1 SANSRYLNPT
11 SSSSFFCL
19 SLLSP
24 GSETL
29 ALELAMDSVEL
40 NDSNP
45 SSHTLDQ
52 PPPSSKALVS
62 SKEDTASL
70 ASDHPNPPIS
80 SPEALNGYSAPVP
93 DTNGSVAKPELL
105 RPLLSE
111 NGVSKTLSGN
121 DNQSGGEEETTS
133 RRKRRSRWDPPP
145 SESTNNTSAEGG
157 DSGTGTRKRKS
168 RWADDEPKPL
178 IQLPDFMKDFA
189 GGIEFD
195 PEIQALN
202 SRLLEISR
210 MLQSGMAL
218 DDRPEGQRS
227 PSPEP
232 VYDNMGIRINTRE
245 YRARE
250 RLNRERQEII
260 SQIIKKNPAFKPPAD
275 YRPPKL
281 QKKLFIPM
289 KDFPGYN
296 FIGLII
302 GPRGNTQKRM
312 ERETGAK
319 IVIRGKGSVKEG
331 RLQQKKDLKYDPSEN
346 EDLHVLVEAET
357 QEALEAAA
365 GMVEKLLQPVD
376 EVLNEHKRQQ
386 LRELATLNGT
396 IRDEEFC
403 RLCGEPGH
411 RQYACP
417 SRTNTFKSDVLCKI
431 CGDGG
436 HPTIDCPVKGTTGKK
451 MDDEYQNFLAELG
464 GTVPESSLK
473 QSSATL
479 ALGPGSSGSNPPWA
493 NDAGS
498 GASAHP
504 GLGSIP
510 AKPSKEYDETNLYI
524 GFLPTMLEDDGLI
537 NLFSPFGEIV
547 MAKVIKDRVS
557 GLSRGYGFVK
567 YADVQ
572 MANTAVQAMNGYW
585 LEGKTLAVRIAGK
598 QPPPPGPPASHPP
611 SQAYPPPNQPPGAY
625 PSQQYAPAGG
635 QLPNP
640 PYSSAPVPW
649 GPPVPSYSPYA
660 PPPPPPGSYHP
671 VPGQHMS
678 PYGMHYPPPPPP
690 PHVTQAPPPGTA
702 SSEGFPPGVQ
712 ADNGAPASSVPPN
725 VYGSSVSNLPGQ
737 PPYMSYPSYYNA
749 VPPPPPPPVP
759 ASSTDHS
766 QGLANPPWAPNPP
779 MPPSVGYSQGMGNVP
794 WAPKPP
800 VQPPAENPS
809 AVGDSEYE
817 KFMAEMKCD
826 VSWSSCTM
834 ISYIFG
840 THILTPCYDVVKY
853 AEIQAWKAPK
863 FIQLRASER
872 LLMILLFMNN
882 TTY

>member
-1 SANSRYLNPT
+1 M
-11 SSSSFFCL
+11 
-19 SLLSP
+19 
-24 GSETL
+24 E
-29 ALELAMDSVEL
+29 SVEL
-40 NDSNP
+40 NNP
-45 SSHTLDQ
+45 NPNSQTLHQ
-52 PPPSSKALVS
+52 PPPSSNG
-62 SKEDTASL
+62 DTAPL
-70 ASDHPNPPIS
+70 ASDHMNPQNS
-80 SPEALNGYSAPVP
+80 DSVALNGSSTPTP
-93 DTNGSVAKPELL
+93 DTNGSSAKPEFL

-111 NGVSKTLSGN
+111 NDK
-121 DNQSGGEEETTS
+121 DQSGGEEETTS

-145 SESTNNTSAEGG
+145 SEGG
-157 DSGTGTRKRKS
+157 TDSEPGIRKRKS
-168 RWADDEPKPL
+168 RWADDEPKPQ
-178 IQLPDFMKDFA
+178 IQLPDFMKDFT

-210 MLQSGMAL
+210 MLQSGMPL

-260 SQIIKKNPAFKPPAD
+260 AQIIKKNPAFKPPAD

-281 QKKLFIPM
+281 HKKLFIPM
-289 KDFPGYN
+289 KEFPGYN

-331 RLQQKKDLKYDPSEN
+331 RHQQKKDLKYDPAEN

-357 QEALEAAA
+357 QDALEAAA

-473 QSSATL
+473 QSATL
-479 ALGPGSSGSNPPWA
+479 ALGPGSNPPWA
-493 NDAGS
+493 NNAGN

-504 GLGSIP
+504 GLGSTP
-510 AKPSKEYDETNLYI
+510 TKPPSKEYDETNLYI
-524 GFLPTMLEDDGLI
+524 GFLPPMLEDDGLI
-537 NLFSPFGEIV
+537 NLFSSFGEIV
-547 MAKVIKDRVS
+547 MAKVIKDRVT
-557 GLSRGYGFVK
+557 GLSKGYGFVK

-572 MANTAVQAMNGYW
+572 MANTAVQAMNGYRF
-585 LEGKTLAVRIAGK
+585 EGRTLAVRIAGK
-598 QPPPPGPPASHPP
+598 LPPPTAPPGPPAPTQGYPP
-611 SQAYPPPNQPPGAY
+611 SNQPPGAY
-625 PSQQYAPAGG
+625 PSQQYATGG
-635 QLPNP
+635 
-640 PYSSAPVPW
+640 YSTAPVPW

-671 VPGQHMS
+671 VHGQHMS
-678 PYGMHYPPPPPP
+678 PYGMQYPPPP
-690 PHVTQAPPPGTA
+690 PHVTQAPPPGTTQNPS
-702 SSEGFPPGVQ
+702 SSEPQQSFPPGVQ
-712 ADNGAPASSVPPN
+712 ADSGAATSVPPN
-725 VYGSSVSNLPGQ
+725 VYGSSVTAMPGQ
-737 PPYMSYPSYYNA
+737 PPYMSYTSYYNA
-749 VPPPPPPPVP
+749 VPPPPPPAP

-766 QGLANPPWAPNPP
+766 QNMGNMPWANNPPVSTPEHSQGLGNASWAPNPP
-779 MPPSVGYSQGMGNVP
+779 MPPTVGYSQSMGNVP

-809 AVGDSEYE
+809 TVGDSEYE
-817 KFMAEMKCD
+817 KFMAEMK
-826 VSWSSCTM
+826 
-834 ISYIFG
+834 
-840 THILTPCYDVVKY
+840 
-853 AEIQAWKAPK
+853 
-863 FIQLRASER
+863 
-872 LLMILLFMNN
+872 
-882 TTY
+882 

>member
-1 SANSRYLNPT
+1 
-11 SSSSFFCL
+11 
-19 SLLSP
+19 
-24 GSETL
+24 
-29 ALELAMDSVEL
+29 MDSVEL
-40 NDSNP
+40 NNSNP
-45 SSHTLDQ
+45 SPHPLDQ
-52 PPPSSKALVS
+52 PPPPPPSSETVASSKDGNS
-62 SKEDTASL
+62 ASL
-70 ASDHPNPPIS
+70 APDQIPA
-80 SPEALNGYSAPVP
+80 PEA
-93 DTNGSVAKPELL
+93 TNGS
-105 RPLLSE
+105 S
-111 NGVSKTLSGN
+111 NGDK
-121 DNQSGGEEETTS
+121 NQSEDTTT

-145 SESTNNTSAEGG
+145 SESANNTTAEGGGG

-168 RWADDEPKPL
+168 RWADDEPKPT
-178 IQLPDFMKDFA
+178 IQLPDFVKEFG

-195 PEIQALN
+195 PEIQVLN
-202 SRLLEISR
+202 SRLLDISR
-210 MLQSGMAL
+210 LLQSGMAL

-289 KDFPGYN
+289 KDYPGYN

-319 IVIRGKGSVKEG
+319 IVIRGKGSMKEG
-331 RLQQKKDLKYDPSEN
+331 RLQKKDMKYDPAEN

-357 QEALEAAA
+357 QEALDAAA

-411 RQYACP
+411 RQFACP
-417 SRTNTFKSDVLCKI
+417 SRLNTFKSDVLCKI

-436 HPTIDCPVKGTTGKK
+436 HPTIDCPVKDTTGKK

-464 GTVPESSLK
+464 GTLPESSLK
-473 QSSATL
+473 QSSTTL
-479 ALGPGSSGSNPPWA
+479 ALGAGSSGSNPPWA
-493 NDAGS
+493 NNGGS

-504 GLGSIP
+504 GLGSNP
-510 AKPSKEYDETNLYI
+510 AKPSKEYDEKNLYI

-547 MAKVIKDRVS
+547 MAKVIKDHVS

-567 YADVQ
+567 YADFQ
-572 MANTAVQAMNGYW
+572 MANSAIQAMNGYR

-598 QPPPPGPPASHPP
+598 PAPPPGPPAPP
-611 SQAYPPPNQPPGAY
+611 PPTQSYPPP
-625 PSQQYAPAGG
+625 PSQQYGAGG

-640 PYSSAPVPW
+640 SYSPAPVPW

-660 PPPPPPGSYHP
+660 PPPPPPGSYHT
-671 VPGQHMS
+671 VPGQHMP

-690 PHVTQAPPPGTA
+690 PHVTQAPPPGTSA
-702 SSEGFPPGVQ
+702 SESQQSFPPGVVQ
-712 ADNGAPASSVPPN
+712 ADSGTPPSSVPPN
-725 VYGSSVSNLPGQ
+725 VYGSSLGQ
-737 PPYMSYPSYYNA
+737 PPYMSYPSYYTA

-759 ASSTDHS
+759 TSSADHSQSMSNMPWASNPPVSSSDHS
-766 QGLANPPWAPNPP
+766 QGLGNAPWAPNPP
-779 MPPSVGYSQGMGNVP
+779 MPPSVGYSQSMGNAP

-800 VQPPAENPS
+800 AQPPAENPS

-817 KFMAEMKCD
+817 KFMAEMK
-826 VSWSSCTM
+826 
-834 ISYIFG
+834 
-840 THILTPCYDVVKY
+840 
-853 AEIQAWKAPK
+853 
-863 FIQLRASER
+863 
-872 LLMILLFMNN
+872 
-882 TTY
+882 

>member
-1 SANSRYLNPT
+1 M
-11 SSSSFFCL
+11 
-19 SLLSP
+19 
-24 GSETL
+24 E
-29 ALELAMDSVEL
+29 SVEL
-40 NDSNP
+40 NNSNP
-45 SSHTLDQ
+45 NSQTLDQ
-52 PPPSSKALVS
+52 PPPSSNG
-62 SKEDTASL
+62 DTAQN
-70 ASDHPNPPIS
+70 SDS
-80 SPEALNGYSAPVP
+80 VALNGSSTPTP
-93 DTNGSVAKPELL
+93 DTNGSSAKPEFL

-111 NGVSKTLSGN
+111 NDK
-121 DNQSGGEEETTS
+121 DQSGGEEETTS

-145 SESTNNTSAEGG
+145 SES
-157 DSGTGTRKRKS
+157 GTGTRKRKS
-168 RWADDEPKPL
+168 RWADDEPKPQ
-178 IQLPDFMKDFA
+178 IQLPDFMKDFT

-210 MLQSGMAL
+210 MLQSGMPL

-260 SQIIKKNPAFKPPAD
+260 AQIIKKNPAFKPPAD

-281 QKKLFIPM
+281 HKKLFIPM

-331 RLQQKKDLKYDPSEN
+331 RHQQKKDLKYDPSEN
-346 EDLHVLVEAET
+346 EDLHVLVEADT
-357 QEALEAAA
+357 QDALEAAA

-473 QSSATL
+473 QSATL

-493 NDAGS
+493 NNAGN

-504 GLGSIP
+504 GLGSTP
-510 AKPSKEYDETNLYI
+510 TKPPSKEYDETNLYI
-524 GFLPTMLEDDGLI
+524 GFLPPMLEDDGLI
-537 NLFSPFGEIV
+537 NLFSSFGEIV
-547 MAKVIKDRVS
+547 MAKVIKDRVT
-557 GLSRGYGFVK
+557 GLSKGYGFVK

-572 MANTAVQAMNGYW
+572 MANTAVQAMNGYRF
-585 LEGKTLAVRIAGK
+585 EGRTLAVRIAGK
-598 QPPPPGPPASHPP
+598 LPPPTAPPGPPAPTQGFPP
-611 SQAYPPPNQPPGAY
+611 SNQPPGAY
-625 PSQQYAPAGG
+625 PSQQYATGG

-640 PYSSAPVPW
+640 PVGYSTAPVPW

-660 PPPPPPGSYHP
+660 TPPPPPGSYHP
-671 VPGQHMS
+671 VHGQHMS
-678 PYGMHYPPPPPP
+678 PYGMQYPPPP
-690 PHVTQAPPPGTA
+690 PHVTQAPPPGTTQNPS
-702 SSEGFPPGVQ
+702 SSEPQQSFPPGVQ
-712 ADNGAPASSVPPN
+712 ADSGAATSVPPN
-725 VYGSSVSNLPGQ
+725 VYGSSVTAMPGQ
-737 PPYMSYPSYYNA
+737 PPYMSYTSYYNA
-749 VPPPPPPPVP
+749 VPPPPPPAP

-766 QGLANPPWAPNPP
+766 QNMGNMPWANNPPVSTPDHSQGLGNASWAPNPP
-779 MPPSVGYSQGMGNVP
+779 MPPTVGYSQSMGNVP

-809 AVGDSEYE
+809 GVGDSEYE
-817 KFMAEMKCD
+817 KFMAEMK
-826 VSWSSCTM
+826 
-834 ISYIFG
+834 
-840 THILTPCYDVVKY
+840 
-853 AEIQAWKAPK
+853 
-863 FIQLRASER
+863 
-872 LLMILLFMNN
+872 
-882 TTY
+882 